1 MAFTRSILRNAQPE
15 IDVRQRVTFSVDDY
29 HQLLAT
35 GILDK
40 DDRIEL
46 INREL
51 TIMPPIGPE
60 HSSYTRSIATRLP
73 RVLPENLMLQISDPI
88 TIAPNSEPQPDA
100 AVVRARKDNYKKAHP
115 GPADVLLVIEVADS
129 SAPFDNEVKAKLY
142 GKAGIPEYWAIE
154 IKAECLRIFTAPSA
168 KGYRKISENYRGDVI
183 QCGTIPQ
190 LKLKVDDLLI

>member
-1 MAFTRSILRNAQPE
+1 MAFTRSILRNARPE

-29 HQLLAT
+29 HQLITA

-46 INREL
+46 INGEL

-60 HSSYTRSIATRLP
+60 HSSHSSELNHRLSRLVP
-73 RVLPENLMLQISDPI
+73 DSMRVRMGDPI
-88 TIAPNSEPQPDA
+88 TISPHSEPRPDA
-100 AVVRARKDNYKKAHP
+100 AVVRVRKDNYKNAHP

-129 SAPFDNEVKAKLY
+129 SAPFDNEVKSKLY
-142 GKAGIPEYWAIE
+142 GKAGIPEYWVID

-168 KGYRKISENYRGDVI
+168 KGYRKISENYRGDAI
-183 QCGTIPQ
+183 KCGTIPQ
-190 LKLKVDDLLI
+190 LKLKVDDLLV